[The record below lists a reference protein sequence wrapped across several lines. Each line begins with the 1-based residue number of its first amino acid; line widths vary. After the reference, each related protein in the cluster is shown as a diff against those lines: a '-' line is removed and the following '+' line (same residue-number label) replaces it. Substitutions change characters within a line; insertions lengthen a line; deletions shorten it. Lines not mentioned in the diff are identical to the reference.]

1 MSTTFTRSELPM
13 AYVMVETAERIKPR
27 RDGRHPADKYF
38 LTWTAFSAIYATLA
52 HRQGIRTELVH
63 GEDGAVITHPNGSV
77 QIPQVIPV
85 SEQAQLALALADFDE
100 PLKDALIRH
109 PGTAFFLNRTPFWQ
123 GKKIEQDA
131 AGQRLNGVLHVT
143 HTTSADHPVWSPIDA
158 PAYASYLEAPT
169 QAGRDFL
176 TGQIVDLLYTVRQN
190 MMQISSTF
198 DDANDIAVFTH
209 ALPLLEMIV
218 GAFLG

>member
-1 MSTTFTRSELPM
+1 M
-13 AYVMVETAERIKPR
+13 AYVMVETAGRIKPR

-38 LTWTAFSAIYATLA
+38 LTWTAFSAIYASLA
-52 HRQGIRTELVH
+52 HRQGIRTKLLH
-63 GEDGAVITHPNGSV
+63 ADDGSVVTRPNGGV
-77 QIPQVIPV
+77 RIPEVVPV
-85 SEQAQLALALADFDE
+85 SEQSQLALALADFDE
-100 PLKDALIRH
+100 SLKDALIRH
-109 PGTAFFLNRTPFWQ
+109 PGTAFFLQRTPFWQ
-123 GKKIEQDA
+123 GKKIAQDA

-143 HTTSADHPVWSPIDA
+143 HTTSADYPVWSPIDA
-158 PAYASYLEAPT
+158 TTFASYMEAPT
-169 QAGRDFL
+169 PEGRDFL

-190 MMQISSTF
+190 MMQISTAF